1 MGNLYGGFDALRERL
16 PVEVLLDPQ
25 KGERALAAAGP
36 ASALPA
42 HSSRLSPLPPVAG
55 VSKSEEE
62 AQSLSMAKFLLQ
74 HGAST
79 ATLDKSLSYG
89 AVQKYD
95 DVEITAALLKHGA
108 PANWLLHAAVM
119 SSSGDRAKRAEQVEL
134 LLDAGATR
142 PPRDPRHLIS
152 PITHRAPT

>member
-1 MGNLYGGFDALRERL
+1 M
-16 PVEVLLDPQ
+16 
-25 KGERALAAAGP
+25 
-36 ASALPA
+36 
-42 HSSRLSPLPPVAG
+42 
-55 VSKSEEE
+55 SKSEEE

-108 PANWLLHAAVM
+108 PANSLLHAAVM
-119 SSSGDRAKRAEQVEL
+119 SNSGDRAKRAEQAEL

-142 PPRDPRHLIS
+142 PPRDPTTPRHLIS